1 MNDGQHSQ
9 MAYQSSETLKQEYES
24 QGQGQGQAQG
34 QADKTEVSEATV
46 LFKLA
51 VLVHASVDAHP
62 TLCPLDASSCRA
74 ERTFFEHHGNQVPCM
89 LPIAFAWSRFLCV
102 IQQLRR
108 PDPPNENSAAS
119 R

>member
-24 QGQGQGQAQG
+24 QGQAQG

-46 LFKLA
+46 LFNLA

-62 TLCPLDASSCRA
+62 LPVGRVKSPCR
-74 ERTFFEHHGNQVPCM
+74 TDI
-89 LPIAFAWSRFLCV
+89 L
-102 IQQLRR
+102 
-108 PDPPNENSAAS
+108 
-119 R
+119 